1 MHGAQIEGMA
11 RAGKFR
17 QVAFRTGREK
27 FCIVRRLLTPP
38 IPMPSSFARYLTFVL
53 LAVALIL
60 PYAVVAHTYPIPT
73 FYAEFTALALYLMVG
88 AGVWLLVRSARP
100 ANDFRSPTVA
110 LVPLVF
116 GLLLIVQTIAL
127 PVAQPSMNW
136 LGAGY
141 LLAAFMAV
149 HAGYG
154 ITRVNLTRAAMVW
167 GAWALVIGGLF
178 AVFCQVIQLLH
189 LETKVTPLVVAYNVQ
204 FDRRPFG
211 NMAQANHLATYIAFA
226 TAAALYL
233 VQTRRLNVLLWVVL
247 SAIYSGGLAL
257 TVSRGPW
264 LQMAVI
270 VVAGFWMA
278 LSATRGVRAEGEA
291 GNLGGTGARAG
302 NARAWVVPVVL
313 FAIFFAVNGLVR
325 WANVHYQW
333 QLDQSAADRF
343 KDAGQIAPRIAL
355 WRYGWTMFKTHPL
368 LGVGWGDF
376 PIHQFELARKL
387 GGVEIANNSHD
398 IFIDLLAKTGVVG
411 CAIVVIGLVAWF
423 VRALRAPHTAE
434 RIFGFALIGAL
445 VMHALVEYPQQY
457 MFFLL
462 PAMFVFGLLETK
474 PLRFVPPGVTRVA
487 YAVIVFGGIAALW
500 PVLRDYNRAEVLY
513 YGSHPAQEYAEA
525 PSFLFSAWG
534 DYGMATLM
542 PINTA
547 NLATK
552 LAAHKRAIALLPGE
566 TVLRRYAVLQVL
578 DGNTD
583 GAFDTVERLKIFAQ
597 ELHDWPAQLAALYSL
612 CDDEPTLA
620 GFKAA
625 LVKKYGLPAT
635 KVEEDEDDSDD

>member
-1 MHGAQIEGMA
+1 
-11 RAGKFR
+11 
-17 QVAFRTGREK
+17 
-27 FCIVRRLLTPP
+27 
-38 IPMPSSFARYLTFVL
+38 MPSPFARYLTFVL
-53 LAVALIL
+53 LALALIL
-60 PYAVVAHTYPIPT
+60 PYAVVNHTYPIPT

-88 AGVWLLVRSARP
+88 AGVWLLVRSAGP
-100 ANDFRSPTVA
+100 AVQFASPTVA
-110 LVPLVF
+110 LVPLAF
-116 GLLLIVQTIAL
+116 GLLLVVQTIAL

-154 ITRVNLTRAAMVW
+154 IARAKLVRTAMVW

-189 LETKVTPLVVAYNVQ
+189 LEVKVTPLVVAYNVQ

-233 VQTRRLNVLLWVVL
+233 VQTRRLNLLLWVVL
-247 SAIYSGGLAL
+247 SAVYSGGLAL

-264 LQMAVI
+264 LQIAVI
-270 VVAGFWMA
+270 VVAGLWMA
-278 LSATRGVRAEGEA
+278 LSATRGVRSEPENGSSGDSGAAVKA
-291 GNLGGTGARAG
+291 GVRDWL
-302 NARAWVVPVVL
+302 VPLVL
-313 FAIFFAVNGLVR
+313 FAIFVAVNAFVR
-325 WANVHYQW
+325 WANVHYQL

-355 WRYGWTMFKTHPL
+355 WRYGWTMFKEHPL

-376 PIHQFELARKL
+376 PIHQFELARAL

-398 IFIDLLAKTGVVG
+398 IFLDLLAKTGVVG
-411 CAIVVIGLVAWF
+411 CGIVLLGLLAWF
-423 VRALRAPHTAE
+423 VRQLRARHTAE

-474 PLRFVPPGVTRVA
+474 PLRFVPSRAAFAA
-487 YAVIVFGGIAALW
+487 YTVIVFGGIVSLW
-500 PVLRDYNRAEVLY
+500 PVLRDYNRSEVLY
-513 YGSHPAQEYAEA
+513 YGAHPAQQYADA
-525 PSFLFSAWG
+525 PSFLFRAWG

-542 PINTA
+542 PMNA
-547 NLATK
+547 ASLSTK
-552 LAAHKRAIALLPGE
+552 LAAHERAIALLPGE
-566 TVLRRYAVLQVL
+566 TVLRRYAVLQAL
-578 DGNTD
+578 AGNTD
-583 GAFDTVERLKIFAQ
+583 GAADTVARLKIFAQ
-597 ELHDWPAQLAALYSL
+597 ELHDWPTQLAALYGL
-612 CDDEPTLA
+612 LDNEPTLA
-620 GFKAA
+620 GFKAD
-625 LVKKYGLPAT
+625 LVKQYGNPPASAS
-635 KVEEDEDDSDD
+635 DDDDDDSDD